1 MFLLQRHPPSP
12 HFYSWSGHPPSPY
25 HSYQHADEL
34 LAESERVQ
42 TFNRRK
48 VGETYVSN
56 PYVAPRKKSKQS
68 FSKDQVQG
76 KILKKPENER
86 SLEFIL
92 NNFQSHLEL
101 HTVIVGDSIVDNICI
116 DNCLTIPL
124 SGGRVE
130 EFYEILDTVKS
141 YRNVILAVGGNNL
154 SLYDAPGELP
164 EIVIGKI
171 RQLYNRIKC
180 FPHRPKVIVS
190 TVLKMLKA
198 NHHYIERYNSQLM
211 NSEIWHFKLHQD
223 VCSRKCFKQSDG
235 IHLTEKGFQEL
246 ACAFNKCMRENGL
259 N

>member
-1 MFLLQRHPPSP
+1 MLQRHPPSP
-12 HFYSWSGHPPSPY
+12 HFYSWSGLPPSPY

-34 LAESERVQ
+34 LAESERVE
-42 TFNRRK
+42 TFNRRR

-56 PYVAPRKKSKQS
+56 PYVAPRKKFKQS
-68 FSKDQVQG
+68 FSKNQVQG
-76 KILKKPENER
+76 KILKKPENGR

-92 NNFQSHLEL
+92 YNFQSHLEL
-101 HTVIVGDSIVDNICI
+101 HTVIVGGSIVDNLCI
-116 DNCLTIPL
+116 DNCLTISL
-124 SGGRVE
+124 SGGSVE

-141 YRNVILAVGGNNL
+141 YRNVILAVVGNNL
-154 SLYDAPGELP
+154 SLYDAPGKLP

-171 RQLYNRIKC
+171 LQLYNRIKC

-190 TVLKMLKA
+190 TVLKRSKA

-223 VCSRKCFKQSDG
+223 VCSRKSFKESDG
-235 IHLTEKGFQEL
+235 IHLTEKRFQEL

-259 N
+259 I